1 MKMLSRS
8 GALLALLLAATL
20 GLSACVSSFRTS
32 YDHPVSAETSKQW
45 HISDIRVGVSKGL
58 TVSEAKSIFPIADIV
73 WREDPLGDRRQ
84 QIGKII
90 ADAARKGSA
99 SLHGSRPVRLEI
111 VVSRF
116 HALTFEAEAKL
127 SHSGVH
133 NIDFTLAA
141 VDARTGEVL
150 AGPEAVEAALPA
162 LAGTEMIEA
171 RLRGETQKSQIT
183 DHLVKV
189 FAGWLGVGP
198 DPREAFTRL
207 GG

>member
-1 MKMLSRS
+1 MLSRL
-8 GALLALLLAATL
+8 GALLAFFLFATF
-20 GLSACVSSFRTS
+20 GLSACVSSFQTN
-32 YDHPVSAETSKQW
+32 YGHAVPAETSRLW
-45 HISDIRVGVSKGL
+45 HVSDVKVDVPKTL
-58 TVSEAKSIFPIADIV
+58 TVSEQKSIFPFADIV
-73 WREDPLGDRRQ
+73 WREDPPGDRRQ
-84 QIGKII
+84 QVGKII
-90 ADAARKGSA
+90 ADAARKGA
-99 SLHGSRPVRLEI
+99 AGLHGSRPVRLDI

-127 SHSGVH
+127 SRSGVH
-133 NIDFTLAA
+133 NIDFTVTV

-171 RLRGETQKSQIT
+171 RLRGESQKSQIS

-198 DPREAFTRL
+198 DPREKFTRL